1 MHVPSASSPEQL
13 ALEFLA
19 KTPTLRIATAGGPV
33 SPWIAGAFF
42 SESGLFRLR
51 LVLETHGKTMSNIR
65 ADNRVAVIVADD
77 PYGLFLQGEGT
88 ARVVDGEQEAD
99 VREALLQK
107 DPRVGPLLGAPIQ
120 AVHVEITRWFA
131 TDLSKGWLPAKEI
144 RRVEVSTA
152 DARAPTATAAHPA

>member
-51 LVLETHGKTMSNIR
+51 LVLETHGKTMTNVR

-77 PYGLFLQGEGT
+77 PYGIFLQGQGV
-88 ARVVDGEQEAD
+88 ARVVEGEQEAD
-99 VREALLQK
+99 VRESLLRKAPQ
-107 DPRVGPLLGAPIQ
+107 VAPLLGAPIR
-120 AVHVEITRWFA
+120 AVHIDIDRWFV
-131 TDLSKGWLPAKEI
+131 TDVARGWLPAKEI
-144 RRVEVSTA
+144 RRIPVAAEGAAPIST
-152 DARAPTATAAHPA
+152 APTA